1 MKTLIVDDNIVN
13 RSSIQKI
20 IEDLG
25 PNESAINGQDA
36 IDMFKLHLNHSEPFD
51 LVLLDIVMPGMD
63 GIKVLKK
70 LRELEKQFAL
80 PPEKRARIVMV
91 TSHSHKDV
99 VLAALQSGCDGY
111 IVKPLRRD
119 VVIKKLKELNMEI
132 PVSS

>member
-1 MKTLIVDDNIVN
+1 MKTLIVDDNLVN

-20 IEDLG
+20 IGDLG
-25 PNESAINGQDA
+25 PNELAVNGQGA
-36 IDMFKLHLNHSEPFD
+36 IEIFTLHLNHSEPFD
-51 LVLLDIVMPGMD
+51 LVLLDIVMPGID

-70 LRELEKQFAL
+70 LREIENEFGL

-111 IVKPLRRD
+111 IVKPIRRD
-119 VVIKKLKELNMEI
+119 VVIKKIKELNIPI
-132 PVSS
+132 PVSR